1 MACNKTTIP
10 AKLDA
15 MNLTGKLLIA
25 MPALLEPTF
34 AQSVIFL
41 CAHSPD
47 GAMGLIINKP
57 MPGMSFM
64 ELADRLDLSKT
75 SSRVAERL
83 MQMPVLTG
91 GPVEQ
96 QRGFVL
102 HGTEYEGGDGSL
114 SVNDHFTLTATTD
127 ILTDMA
133 RGHGPARCLLALGYA
148 GWSPGQLENEI
159 LHNGWL
165 HGDATPELVFSQS
178 HDTKYHMA
186 MKLLG
191 IDPRMLSANAG
202 HA

>member
-1 MACNKTTIP
+1 MET
-10 AKLDA
+10 
-15 MNLTGKLLIA
+15 NLTGKLLIA
-25 MPALLEPTF
+25 MPSMLEPTF
-34 AQSVIFL
+34 EHSVIFL
-41 CAHSPD
+41 CAHSQD
-47 GAMGLIINKP
+47 GAMGLIVNKP

-75 SSRVAERL
+75 SSRIAERL

-102 HGTEYEGGDGSL
+102 HSTEYEGGDGSL
-114 SVNDHFTLTATTD
+114 KVNDLFALTATTD

-133 RGHGPARCLLALGYA
+133 RGHGPSRCLLALGYA

-159 LHNGWL
+159 LHKGWL
-165 HGDATPELVFSQS
+165 HGDATPELVFSES
-178 HDTKYHMA
+178 HDAKYHTA
-186 MKLLG
+186 MKLIG

>member
-1 MACNKTTIP
+1 MET
-10 AKLDA
+10 
-15 MNLTGKLLIA
+15 NLTGKILIA
-25 MPALLEPTF
+25 MPSLAEPTF

-41 CAHSPD
+41 CAHSVD

-57 MPGMSFM
+57 MPGMNFM
-64 ELADRLDLSKT
+64 EIADRLDLSKT
-75 SSRVAERL
+75 PARLAEKL
-83 MQMPVLTG
+83 MQMPVLMG

-102 HGTEYEGGDGSL
+102 HSTEYPGGDGSL
-114 SVNDHFTLTATTD
+114 KVNDHFALTATTD

-133 RGHGPARCLLALGYA
+133 RGHGPKRCLLALGYA

-165 HGDATPELVFSQS
+165 HCDATRDLVFSEM
-178 HDTKYHMA
+178 HDAKYRMA
-186 MKLLG
+186 MKILG
-191 IDPRMLSANAG
+191 IDPRMLSASAG

>member
-1 MACNKTTIP
+1 M
-10 AKLDA
+10 D

-25 MPALLEPTF
+25 MPSLQEPTF
-34 AQSVIFL
+34 AHSVVFL
-41 CAHSPD
+41 CAHSRD
-47 GAMGLIINKP
+47 GAMGLIVNKP

-64 ELADRLDLSKT
+64 ELADRVDLSKT
-75 SSRVAERL
+75 PARIAENL

-102 HGTEYEGGDGSL
+102 HSTEYPGGEGSL
-114 SVNDHFTLTATTD
+114 KVNDYFALTATTD

-133 RGHGPARCLLALGYA
+133 QGHGPARCLLALGYA
-148 GWSPGQLENEI
+148 GWSPGQLESEI

-165 HGDATPELVFSQS
+165 HGDAAPELVFSES
-178 HDTKYHMA
+178 HETKYHTA

-191 IDPRMLSANAG
+191 IDPRMLSASAG

>member
-1 MACNKTTIP
+1 M
-10 AKLDA
+10 D

-41 CAHSPD
+41 CAHSRD

-102 HGTEYEGGDGSL
+102 HGAEYEGGDGSL
-114 SVNDHFTLTATTD
+114 KVNDHFTLTATTD

-133 RGHGPARCLLALGYA
+133 RGHGPKRCLLALGYA

-159 LHNGWL
+159 QHNGWL
-165 HGDATPELVFSQS
+165 HGDATPELVFSEN
-178 HDTKYHMA
+178 HEAKYRMA

-191 IDPRMLSANAG
+191 IDPRMLSASSG

>member
-1 MACNKTTIP
+1 M
-10 AKLDA
+10 D

-25 MPALLEPTF
+25 MPSLLESTF

-41 CAHSPD
+41 CAHSSE

-57 MPGMSFM
+57 MPGMNFM
-64 ELADRLDLSKT
+64 EMADRLDLSKT
-75 SSRVAERL
+75 PARIAEKL
-83 MQMPVLTG
+83 MQMPVLMG

-102 HGTEYEGGDGSL
+102 HSTDYPGGDGSL
-114 SVNDHFTLTATTD
+114 KVSDDFALTATTD
-127 ILTDMA
+127 VLNDMA
-133 RGHGPARCLLALGYA
+133 RGRGPKRCLLALGYA

-165 HGDATPELVFSQS
+165 HADAVPELVFSEI
-178 HDTKYHMA
+178 HDAKLNTA
-186 MKLLG
+186 LKLLG
-191 IDPRMLSANAG
+191 IDPRMLSASAG

>member
-1 MACNKTTIP
+1 MET
-10 AKLDA
+10 
-15 MNLTGKLLIA
+15 NLTGKLLIA
-25 MPALLEPTF
+25 MPSLEEPTF
-34 AQSVIFL
+34 SQSVIFL
-41 CAHSPD
+41 CAHSRD
-47 GAMGLIINKP
+47 GAMGLIVNKP

-64 ELADRLDLSKT
+64 ELAERLDLSKT

-102 HGTEYEGGDGSL
+102 HSTEYVGGEGSL
-114 SVNDHFTLTATTD
+114 TVNDHFALTATTD
-127 ILTDMA
+127 ILIDMA
-133 RGHGPARCLLALGYA
+133 RGHGPARTLLALGYA
-148 GWSPGQLENEI
+148 GWSPGQLESEI

-165 HGDATPELVFSQS
+165 HGDAPPELVFSEA
-178 HDTKYHMA
+178 HDSKYHTA

-191 IDPRMLSANAG
+191 IDPRMLSVDAG